1 MKSKTMKY
9 ESYLNCKRPTNV
21 KLVAVKNG
29 KNDP

>member
-21 KLVAVKNG
+21 KWVAG